1 MIQRGGDEWDDE
13 PDDDEA
19 YQDEAD
25 ETLAECP
32 KCGAEVY
39 DDIEKCPHCGEWID
53 GLEYVGSNRK
63 RLFVTIVALLLLSL
77 LLGHWLFR

>member
-1 MIQRGGDEWDDE
+1 MIQRDDDE

-19 YQDEAD
+19 YQDEVD

-53 GLEYVGSNRK
+53 GLEYVGSSRK
-63 RLFVTIVALLLLSL
+63 RLFVTIVALVLLSL